1 MGLSTRARRSRS
13 RLREVPNPKRSILKV
28 RRSHATPHPHLLTC
42 ARPPSPSASAAGAS
56 VNVRYAELT
65 MDNVALDMQHLDSDT
80 AAADAEA
87 WAQEILD
94 VSAPVSLVPNPKR
107 LTERSLA
114 QHWGET
120 EEDIANRFRGRI
132 AMNQV
137 HSLKQYNELDLAV
150 SRWHVN
156 SARLLVRT
164 GAHFQGVVD
173 GWPERLLYRL
183 LLMGD
188 GVGVEIMLREVSTG
202 LTEASPCRAPLIPL
216 H

>member
-1 MGLSTRARRSRS
+1 
-13 RLREVPNPKRSILKV
+13 
-28 RRSHATPHPHLLTC
+28 
-42 ARPPSPSASAAGAS
+42 
-56 VNVRYAELT
+56 
-65 MDNVALDMQHLDSDT
+65 MDNVALDMQHMDSDT

-188 GVGVEIMLREVSTG
+188 GVGVEIMLRE
-202 LTEASPCRAPLIPL
+202 
-216 H
+216 